1 MKSFLKK
8 HAIIRDDQRGCL
20 LQMSRSY
27 LNMFQVKF
35 EIVIMPEEGNRRK
48 TVSRDV
54 DTNSVFYSLPT
65 KLIKTCRLI

>member
-54 DTNSVFYSLPT
+54 DTNGVFYSLPT